1 MDVAIRLL
9 GSATD
14 DLRSLQ
20 AWLVAEDELRGRVE
34 PIEQTPA
41 PGQLGSALDT
51 LIVALGPG
59 GAVSVLLAGL
69 ISWIRSRHSDVDITV
84 ERRDGHTT
92 IRLSARRIRELN
104 AASLRDEIDQL
115 GQALSGQALSGPLP
129 PVASDDPSLPVGPRR
144 GQPGANRAP

>member
-1 MDVAIRLL
+1 MDVAIRLP
-9 GSATD
+9 GSTTD

-20 AWLVAEDELRGRVE
+20 AWLAAEDELRGRVE

-115 GQALSGQALSGPLP
+115 GQALSGPLP
-129 PVASDDPSLPVGPRR
+129 PAASADPSPPVPPRR